1 MGKVFQNIPLCRKLY
16 AISDG
21 GLSDGGKLTIVPD
34 NYSPVLTKCILVD
47 NKYRAF
53 TIYVDKSY
61 KNYKEPT
68 TYLIPDGY
76 EPCIR
81 IFNLNNVFITCKTDS
96 LGFINITL
104 LDGALIA
111 VTEIQKIVPIPPGY
125 SVSVRTY
132 EGNGKQDYEYSTN
145 NGTTWN
151 SITGEGQIVSSTK
164 QIKFRVTCNSAG
176 TMADASIQS
185 TLLNMNVQFSSPGQS
200 IGTWVYSDNYTLTQ
214 NIDDIACLP
223 HL

>member
-21 GLSDGGKLTIVPD
+21 GLSDGGKLSIVPD

-104 LDGALIA
+104 LDGAIIA

-125 SVSVRTY
+125 SVSVSTY
-132 EGNGKQDYEYSTN
+132 GNDGTQSYEYSTD

-151 SITGEGQIVSSTK
+151 SITGEGQIVASTK
-164 QIKFRVTCNSAG
+164 QIKFRVTG
-176 TMADASIQS
+176 TTMVTEASIHS
-185 TLLNMNVQFSSPGQS
+185 ILLNMDIQFSAPGDTT
-200 IGTWVYSDNYTLTQ
+200 GTWHYSDNYTLTQ
-214 NIDDIACLP
+214 NIDDIICRASL
-223 HL
+223 

>member
-1 MGKVFQNIPLCRKLY
+1 MGKVFQNIPLCRKLH
-16 AISDG
+16 ATSDG

-81 IFNLNNVFITCKTDS
+81 IFNLLNIFITCKTDS

-104 LDGALIA
+104 LDGSLVA
-111 VTEIQKIVPIPPGY
+111 VTEIQKIVPGY
-125 SVSVRTY
+125 SVSVSTY
-132 EGNGKQDYEYSTN
+132 EDNGKQSYEYSTD

-151 SITGEGQIVSSTK
+151 SITGEGQIVASTK
-164 QIKFRVTCNSAG
+164 QIKFRVTCNGSG
-176 TMADASIQS
+176 TMLDASIKS
-185 TLLNMNVQFSSPGQS
+185 TSLNMNIQFSAPGQS
-200 IGTWVYSDNYTLTQ
+200 IGTWVYSENYILTQ
-214 NIDDIACLP
+214 NIDDIVCVPRL
-223 HL
+223 

>member
-16 AISDG
+16 ATSDG

-81 IFNLNNVFITCKTDS
+81 IFNLLNIFITCKTDS

-104 LDGALIA
+104 LDGSLIA
-111 VTEIQKIVPIPPGY
+111 VTEIQKIVPIPAGY
-125 SVSVRTY
+125 SVSVSNY
-132 EGNGKQDYEYSTN
+132 DDNGNQSYEYSTD

-151 SITGEGQIVSSTK
+151 SITGVGQIVASTK
-164 QIKFRVTCNSAG
+164 QIKFRVTG
-176 TMADASIQS
+176 TTKTAEASIHS
-185 TLLNMNVQFSSPGQS
+185 TSLNMGIQFSAPGHS
-200 IGTWVYSDNYTLTQ
+200 TGTWVYSENYTLTQ
-214 NIDDIACLP
+214 NIDDIVCLP
-223 HL
+223 YL

>member
-1 MGKVFQNIPLCRKLY
+1 MGKVFQNIPLCKKLL

-21 GLSDGGKLTIVPD
+21 GLSDGGKLTTVPD

-104 LDGALIA
+104 LDGAIIA
-111 VTEIQKIVPIPPGY
+111 VTEIQKIVPIPAGY
-125 SVSVRTY
+125 SVSVSTY
-132 EGNGKQDYEYSTN
+132 ENDGTQSFEYSTN

-151 SITGEGQIVSSTK
+151 SITGEGQIVASTK
-164 QIKFRVTCNSAG
+164 QIKFRVTG
-176 TMADASIQS
+176 TTMVTEASIHS
-185 TLLNMNVQFSSPGQS
+185 ILLNMNIQFSAPGDTT
-200 IGTWVYSDNYTLTQ
+200 GTWHYSDNYTLTQ
-214 NIDDIACLP
+214 NIDDITCKASL
-223 HL
+223 